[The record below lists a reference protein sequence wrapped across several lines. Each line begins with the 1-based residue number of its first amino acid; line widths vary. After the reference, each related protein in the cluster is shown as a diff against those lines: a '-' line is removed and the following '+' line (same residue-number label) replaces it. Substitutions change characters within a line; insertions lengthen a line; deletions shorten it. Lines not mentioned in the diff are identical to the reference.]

1 MQEGFKHEVAH
12 DFLAAKVTF
21 DYDKN
26 KYNGS
31 HVHQAKLKEDSKVA
45 IIQTG
50 QVIRTKLENFRS
62 MSALHP
68 VSGPK
73 LLLNLALR
81 GFAEVRGLKYK

>member
-1 MQEGFKHEVAH
+1 MI
-12 DFLAAKVTF
+12 FLAAKVTF